1 MEQEGG
7 KGEEGKVSEVGAAL
21 HRWAL
26 LSSSQRRQAAGS
38 G

>member
-7 KGEEGKVSEVGAAL
+7 KGEEGKVREEGAAH
-21 HRWAL
+21 HRWAV